1 MSEPDDTL
9 EASLEQIAHR
19 FSSLSAPASIDTLR
33 RFVGEILRWNV
44 ELGLVSKKDPLAACR
59 RLIIESAEFGDIVAR
74 ALGGVSGARVADV
87 GSGAGFPGVVWRL
100 QRADFE
106 LVLIERREKRAV
118 FLEKVVRSLGLD
130 RVEVRAAD
138 ARDVSLL
145 QQFRESFEVVAT
157 MAVGDPAR
165 TAPQVQD
172 LLVAGGLFATTLP
185 EEAVV
190 PERCGRNLALED
202 DVSAEFGRYGLY
214 RNRV

>member
-1 MSEPDDTL
+1 MIEPGDAL

-19 FSSLSAPASIDTLR
+19 FSSLSTPVSIDTLR
-33 RFVGEILRWNV
+33 RFVGEILRWNA

-59 RLIIESAEFGDIVAR
+59 RLIIESAEFGDVVGR
-74 ALGGVSGARVADV
+74 ALVGVVGARIADV

-118 FLEKVVRSLGLD
+118 FLERIVRSLKLD
-130 RVEVRAAD
+130 RVDVRAAD
-138 ARDVSLL
+138 ARDVSRLAPY
-145 QQFRESFEVVAT
+145 RGSFDVVAT
-157 MAVGDPAR
+157 MAVGDPVR
-165 TAPQVQD
+165 TAPQVED

-185 EEAVV
+185 EETVA
-190 PERCGRNLALED
+190 PERCGHRLALED
-202 DVSAEFGRYGLY
+202 DVRAEFGRYGLY